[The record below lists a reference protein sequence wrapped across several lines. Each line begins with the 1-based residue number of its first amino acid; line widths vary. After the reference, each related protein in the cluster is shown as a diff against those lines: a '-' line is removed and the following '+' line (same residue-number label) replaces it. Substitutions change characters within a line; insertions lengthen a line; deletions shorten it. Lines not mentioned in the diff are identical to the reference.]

1 MLYFFFY
8 FTENF
13 YEKSEIS
20 EKIGYSDLFKLIK
33 IDSKDLKEASI
44 QKYFKVI
51 YLRGLKIDN
60 IYVKDDLYDFICSVA
75 TIIQLEPDKENKDE
89 NGKENNILM
98 QALKYIINYEEN
110 KRKMKDKNG
119 IYKIKI

>member
-8 FTENF
+8 FRENF

-60 IYVKDDLYDFICSVA
+60 IYVKDDLYDFICSVG

>member
-1 MLYFFFY
+1 MIVIFFFY
-8 FTENF
+8 FRENF
-13 YEKSEIS
+13 YVKSETP

-33 IDSKDLKEASI
+33 IDSKELKEASI

-60 IYVKDDLYDFICSVA
+60 IYVKDDLYDFICSVG

-110 KRKMKDKNG
+110 KRKMKD
-119 IYKIKI
+119 

>member
-1 MLYFFFY
+1 MIVIFFFY
-8 FTENF
+8 FRENF

-33 IDSKDLKEASI
+33 IDSKELKEASI

-60 IYVKDDLYDFICSVA
+60 IYVKDDLYDFICSVG

-110 KRKMKDKNG
+110 KRKMKD
-119 IYKIKI
+119 

>member
-75 TIIQLEPDKENKDE
+75 TIIQLEPDKENKNDSE
-89 NGKENNILM
+89 NANNILM

-110 KRKMKDKNG
+110 KRKMKD
-119 IYKIKI
+119 

>member
-1 MLYFFFY
+1 MTSLIEFDCYIFFLYFR
-8 FTENF
+8 ENF

-33 IDSKDLKEASI
+33 IDSKELKEASI

-60 IYVKDDLYDFICSVA
+60 IYVKDDLYDFICSVG

-110 KRKMKDKNG
+110 KRKMKD
-119 IYKIKI
+119 